1 METLSNILV
10 AILFLSPI
18 WLIIALIKPNLFKL
32 KSRWRVAGIYPAIV
46 VVLFVF
52 IGFAV
57 PEKTPEQIAAEK
69 AQIEQQEKELA
80 EKERLAKIEQAKIA
94 EKNHIDSLL
103 STSIS
108 SYNSKTR
115 EQRMEFLK
123 EMVKYSNKMPKQE
136 AGTIAAVRE
145 KYGEL
150 NETDLNFIYNALS
163 KRIALFPLDFNL
175 RTLNQA
181 MLTVF
186 FVFNHDK
193 NDRVKRDFDAVI
205 ESQYLI
211 TYQMEEFVKSHMN
224 DPDSF
229 KFVRIDKKL
238 NGNYVTFIMTYRGR
252 NGFNAVVTEQ
262 FPVNVSIA
270 TGEVVI

>member
-1 METLSNILV
+1 METLSNILAV
-10 AILFLSPI
+10 IFFLSPI
-18 WLIIALIKPNLFKL
+18 WLIIALIKPSLFKL
-32 KSRWRVAGIYPAIV
+32 KSRWHLALIYPAFV
-46 VVLFVF
+46 VVIML
-52 IGFAV
+52 GFGFTV
-57 PEKTPEQIAAEK
+57 PDKTPEQIAAEK

-123 EMVKYSNKMPKQE
+123 EMVKYSNKMPKQK